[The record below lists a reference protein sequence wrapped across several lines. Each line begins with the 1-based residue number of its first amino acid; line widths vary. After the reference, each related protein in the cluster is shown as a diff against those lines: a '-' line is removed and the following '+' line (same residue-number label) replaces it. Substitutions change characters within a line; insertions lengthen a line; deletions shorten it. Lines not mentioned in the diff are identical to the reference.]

1 MKGLKI
7 NKIYLVVALGVF
19 LLTGCSKNEPR
30 DFPPLPGLL
39 GNGFFVLNQ
48 GNFTSG
54 NSSLSFFSEDSVKMT
69 NNLFYKLNAAPLGDV
84 AQSMCFYGDLAFI
97 VVNNSG
103 HIYAIDAKTGLFKRK
118 IAQLQSPRNM
128 LVVDAN
134 KAYVSDFQEKGVFV
148 FNPQTMQHLG
158 LIETGKTTESMILS
172 GVEVFVANWSNYNQT
187 TKNNTIQIID
197 ASIDQ
202 VVDSIVVTK
211 EPNSMV
217 LDKNGKLWVL
227 CSGGYLNEETPAL
240 YQINPTN
247 RQILQKFDFP
257 SLEMSPEQL
266 TINGKA
272 DTLYF
277 LNKDVYQ
284 MPIDAQSLTE
294 IPFIE
299 AGNRNFFTIAIHP
312 HQSTVMVT
320 DAINYVQNGYVFR
333 YRPNGILIDSLK
345 AGIIPGFI
353 GFNY

>member
-1 MKGLKI
+1 MRLV
-7 NKIYLVVALGVF
+7 NKFLFLFIAVF
-19 LLTGCSKNEPR
+19 LLFSCSKNEPLVY
-30 DFPPLPGLL
+30 PPTPASL
-39 GNGFFVLNQ
+39 GDGFFVLNQ

-54 NSSLSFFSEDSVKMT
+54 NSSLSFFNEDSSKMT

-84 AQSMCFYGDLAFI
+84 AQSMCFYDDLAFI

-158 LIETGKTTESMILS
+158 LIETGKTTETMILS
-172 GVEVFVANWSNYNQT
+172 GLEVFVANWSNYNQT
-187 TKNNTIQIID
+187 TQNNTIQIID
-197 ASIDQ
+197 ASIDR
-202 VVDSIVVTK
+202 VVDSIIVTK

-217 LDKNGKLWVL
+217 LDKNGNLWVL
-227 CSGGYLNEETPAL
+227 CSGGYLNEEIPAL
-240 YQINPTN
+240 YHINPVN
-247 RQILQKFDFP
+247 RQILKKFNFP
-257 SLEMSPEQL
+257 SIEMSPEQL
-266 TINGKA
+266 KINGTA

-277 LNKDVYQ
+277 VNKDVYR
-284 MPIDAQSLTE
+284 MPIDAPSLPETPL
-294 IPFIE
+294 IM
-299 AGNRNFFTIAIHP
+299 AGGHNFFALAIHP
-312 HQSTVMVT
+312 HQSEVFVT

-333 YRPNGILIDSLK
+333 YQPNGTLIDSLK